1 MLVIGL
7 TGPSGAGKGA
17 VGTILEEYGIPV
29 IDADAVY
36 HALLIP
42 PSPCLDALC
51 EAFGDDILTP
61 EGGLNRRRLGEIVF
75 SDPDALQRLNT
86 VSHAF
91 VMAELRNQLK
101 KLRAKDLRA
110 AVIDAPQLFE
120 AEADKDCNIIVSV
133 LSDKRT
139 RLERI
144 MARDGIDAEAALRRM
159 DAQRSD
165 EFFRTHSNYIIE
177 NNGNLDLL
185 RPQIHRILLETGVL
199 SP

>member
-17 VGTILEEYGIPV
+17 VGAILGEYEIPV

-51 EAFGDDILTP
+51 DAFGDDILTP
-61 EGGLNRRRLGEIVF
+61 EGNLNRRRLGEIVF
-75 SDPDALQRLNT
+75 SDHDALQRLNT
-86 VSHAF
+86 ISHAF
-91 VMAELRNQLK
+91 VMAEIRNQLK
-101 KLRAKDLRA
+101 KLRANDLRA

-120 AEADKDCNIIVSV
+120 AEADKDCNIIISV
-133 LSDKRT
+133 LSDKRM

-199 SP
+199 TP